1 MPMPIT
7 IARSH
12 KWISYQFQFQFQL
25 QIVCVIFQDFSGNAT
40 IMKPVKQRLSFW
52 ALTVEVLKPNLS
64 MMTTRKHCAIG
75 TFMRLAMSVWSL
87 KSVCGWLFRSG
98 LVGLL
103 FKLNCS
109 SRFFRV
115 TATATVLKQVSS
127 INSLFTVQCSVF
139 TSLVCRL
146 TSHQLMS
153 WTSNMKF
160 WTTCTGT

>member
-1 MPMPIT
+1 MNKLPIPVPIP
-7 IARSH
+7 IANRLCDLSGLQRECHDHETREAEAQLLGPHGEGAEAESFDDDH
-12 KWISYQFQFQFQL
+12 KE
-25 QIVCVIFQDFSGNAT
+25 
-40 IMKPVKQRLSFW
+40 
-52 ALTVEVLKPNLS
+52 ALRHWHVHEAGHV
-64 MMTTRKHCAIG
+64 
-75 TFMRLAMSVWSL
+75 SL

-160 WTTCTGT
+160 